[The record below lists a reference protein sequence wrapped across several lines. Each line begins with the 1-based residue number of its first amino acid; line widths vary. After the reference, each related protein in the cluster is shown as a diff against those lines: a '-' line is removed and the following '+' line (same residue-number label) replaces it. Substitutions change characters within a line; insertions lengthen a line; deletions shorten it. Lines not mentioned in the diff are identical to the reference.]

1 MKNLL
6 RVTQII
12 LLLVIA
18 VIFIDIARIAI
29 ENKRTDKKNIGAGI
43 EIDTGEIATPD
54 YASPTDG
61 KFEEKTTL
69 EEATPTEATPT
80 EAVPEEVVEEDSLP
94 DKALIEM
101 EIVYQ
106 HPELPTGCE
115 SVALTMLLKYYG
127 FELDKTTIASD
138 YLVYSGSN
146 FAEGYVGNPFSYGG
160 AGIYSPG
167 LTRTANNY
175 LHEQETTLN
184 AKNITGSSPE
194 TLYKYI
200 ANDTPV
206 VVWNTIHMAGNVPGY
221 TVEHNGVEYHWD
233 DCEHCVVLTGYDLE
247 RNVVVVN
254 DPVDGIVE
262 RDAEMFWE
270 RYRNLGSMAI
280 MIR

>member
-1 MKNLL
+1 MNNLL

-12 LLLVIA
+12 LLLVIG
-18 VIFIDIARIAI
+18 VIFIYIAGIAI
-29 ENKRTDKKNIGAGI
+29 DDRRTDKKNIGDGI
-43 EIDTGEIATPD
+43 EIDTDEIATPG
-54 YASPTDG
+54 YASATDANV
-61 KFEEKTTL
+61 EEI
-69 EEATPTEATPT
+69 ATPEDATPM
-80 EAVPEEVVEEDSLP
+80 EAETDEDAGVEPLP
-94 DKALIEM
+94 DKALIDM

-127 FELDKTTIASD
+127 FDLEKTTIASD
-138 YLVYSGSN
+138 YMVYSDRN
-146 FAEGYVGNPFSYGG
+146 FAEGYVGDPFSYGG

-221 TVEHNGVEYHWD
+221 TVEYNGEEYHWD

-247 RNVVVVN
+247 RNIVVVN

-262 RDAEMFWE
+262 RDANEFWE